1 MDSRGGNSSRGD
13 FLPVAALGFVLL
25 VSVLWWATALWPVP
39 ASAPAWLQSARAVC
53 FGARQDGLP
62 DAGGWILLVGEPVG
76 MAAAL
81 YLVWRESLMRGL
93 RRLASTS
100 VGRATLGT
108 AGVVLFV
115 GLGASSW
122 RIASARG
129 AGQDVPL
136 AARPASAAVRAI
148 DRPAPPLRLLDQY
161 GDSLTLDRF
170 VGRPVLVSFAYSH
183 CETVCPLL
191 VHEALGARRSLGDA
205 APAVVL
211 VTLDPWRDT
220 PSRLPHI
227 ASAWGLDGGAFLVGG
242 SVEAVRM
249 VLEDWGI
256 AIARDLSTG
265 EITHTPA
272 TFLIDARGR
281 MAYQTTGSADELVRL
296 VRTLQ

>member
-1 MDSRGGNSSRGD
+1 MDSRGGSSGRGD
-13 FLPVAALGFVLL
+13 FLPVAALGFLLL
-25 VSVLWWATALWPVP
+25 VSVVWWATALWPLP
-39 ASAPAWLQSARAVC
+39 ASAPAWLQSARAIC
-53 FGARQDGLP
+53 FGARHDGLP
-62 DAGGWILLVGEPVG
+62 DAGGWILLVGEPLG
-76 MAAAL
+76 MTAAL
-81 YLVWRESLMRGL
+81 YLIWRESLMSGL
-93 RRLASTS
+93 RRLASRW
-100 VGRATLGT
+100 VGRATLGA
-108 AGVVLFV
+108 AGVVLLV
-115 GLGASSW
+115 GVGGASW

-129 AGQDVPL
+129 AGQDVRL
-136 AARPASAAVRAI
+136 AARPAPAAVRAI
-148 DRPAPPLRLLDQY
+148 DRPPPPLRLLDQY
-161 GDSLTLDRF
+161 GDSLTLERF
-170 VGRPVLVSFAYSH
+170 LGRPVVVSFAYSH

-191 VHEALGARRSLGDA
+191 VHEALDARRSLGEA

-227 ASAWGLDGGAFLVGG
+227 ASAWGLDGAAFVAGG

-249 VLEDWGI
+249 VLDDWGI
-256 AIARDLSTG
+256 GIARDLRTG